1 MKSLSKFSL
10 VSALMIV
17 AMAFVL
23 AGTSAA
29 IVVPGQSSA
38 VVSMPVA
45 SDLGVGVVRP
55 FAQPFV
61 RPFAQ
66 PFVRPFAQPF
76 FRPFAQPFFRPFAQ
90 PFFHPFFNPFFFDAD
105 VDADFVGF
113 GVGD

>member
-66 PFVRPFAQPF
+66 PF
-76 FRPFAQPFFRPFAQ
+76 FRPFAQ
-90 PFFHPFFNPFFFDAD
+90 PFFHPFFQPFPFFHPFFNVD
-105 VDADFVGF
+105 VDPFFNADVGF